1 MVKTNKT
8 QSILYSLDELR
19 PIRSSVDQCRTHL
32 MKFIE
37 QYKSMNVLDV
47 ETRLLNRCVYK
58 NWNARRAELGIQ
70 ASRRTVRLLEQFLS
84 KREQHLEQIL
94 SEFKPDHVEI
104 RLPSRGTLNQ
114 LLNSLE
120 ESLLLLS
127 KVKRFSKVTVDRL
140 RVECNRANYVHYN
153 ILMMSLCSRIYFLV
167 VALEKSQKE
176 FCFNMP
182 VYLDYARFLSKA
194 ATRRQPSAIREAT
207 QLFARSPP
215 TTISFASGSP
225 NTSLFPFKEATITLI
240 DGTNIQLD
248 PSAMSKALQ
257 YLPTPGQADLLD
269 WLKKLQNRYHS
280 PRDFKRYDLCI
291 TNGSM
296 EGLGKVFELVLNPGD
311 SILVDSPCYSG
322 SLDFLRGF
330 GADIVSI
337 DTDSNGMN
345 DKHLNEI
352 LSNWPETKTFPKAL
366 YTIPNGS
373 NPTGA
378 SMNFER
384 RKTIYEIAKK
394 YDLLIIED
402 DPYYFLQFTKPEP
415 SFLSMDIDGRVIRLD
430 SMSKVLSAGMR
441 LGFVTAPVPLWQ
453 KLVYHQQVTSMHA
466 SSLSQMVALKL
477 FEKWNLS
484 GFDEH
489 TQRIAKFYENQKTL
503 MVDAISKHLK
513 EKKIQLEVLN
523 LFLNSQSSIFSKED
537 FELKV
542 IKNNTYLDMV
552 TFNEPT
558 AGMFIWIKIL
568 GIQDTRKLI
577 YEKALAKEVLLL
589 PGSAF
594 FVDQSKSYPF
604 VRVSYSLCTPEQM
617 ETGMT
622 RFGKVLR
629 EELAC

>member
-1 MVKTNKT
+1 
-8 QSILYSLDELR
+8 
-19 PIRSSVDQCRTHL
+19 
-32 MKFIE
+32 
-37 QYKSMNVLDV
+37 
-47 ETRLLNRCVYK
+47 
-58 NWNARRAELGIQ
+58 
-70 ASRRTVRLLEQFLS
+70 
-84 KREQHLEQIL
+84 
-94 SEFKPDHVEI
+94 
-104 RLPSRGTLNQ
+104 
-114 LLNSLE
+114 
-120 ESLLLLS
+120 
-127 KVKRFSKVTVDRL
+127 
-140 RVECNRANYVHYN
+140 
-153 ILMMSLCSRIYFLV
+153 
-167 VALEKSQKE
+167 
-176 FCFNMP
+176 MP

-513 EKKIQLEVLN
+513 
-523 LFLNSQSSIFSKED
+523 
-537 FELKV
+537 
-542 IKNNTYLDMV
+542 DMV